1 MVAKISLI
9 TAPYNIYIHL
19 EEDCAGDEFQNF
31 LWTTANYKQMFQ
43 CEVIGGH
50 GGKLYHELESRS
62 AGAKVVLNSVSSH
75 SDKLAGVLHGV
86 LSSPPH
92 HARNRIIL

>member
-62 AGAKVVLNSVSSH
+62 AGAKVVLNSAL
-75 SDKLAGVLHGV
+75 KPL
-86 LSSPPH
+86 
-92 HARNRIIL
+92 